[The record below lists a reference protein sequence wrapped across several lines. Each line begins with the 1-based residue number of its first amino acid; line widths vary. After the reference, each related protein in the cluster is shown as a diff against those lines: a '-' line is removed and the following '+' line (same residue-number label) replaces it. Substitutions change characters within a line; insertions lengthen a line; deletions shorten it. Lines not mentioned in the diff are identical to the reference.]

1 MNGTNF
7 YGRNKFALLWEW
19 ETETMVEG
27 LEQFTWTRKDKE
39 MDDGK
44 AWIGRIGLK
53 MEKVAVRAKDGVRM

>member
-1 MNGTNF
+1 
-7 YGRNKFALLWEW
+7 
-19 ETETMVEG
+19 MVEG